1 MLPTC
6 EAWTLS
12 QLALWSQGLTTVTL
26 YETYGAEAIRFILN
40 QTQLDTVITLG
51 SKVQLLLDL
60 QAGKHTLKTIVS
72 M

>member
-1 MLPTC
+1 
-6 EAWTLS
+6 
-12 QLALWSQGLTTVTL
+12 VTL